1 MTTTTRFGLRAG
13 LTAAIFT
20 AGFLCGSVA
29 QRPAAADMKDL
40 AGGAMEAA
48 GGQGGALGAA
58 AKLGTTMTDMQEHL
72 DALNKNM
79 ATLKEIKGMLGG

>member
-20 AGFLCGSVA
+20 AGFLAGSVA
-29 QRPAAADMKDL
+29 QRPAAADMKDM
-40 AGGAMEAA
+40 AGSAMEAA
-48 GGQGGALGAA
+48 GGSGGALGSA
-58 AKLGTTMTDMQEHL
+58 AKLGTTVTDMQSHL

-79 ATLKEIKGMLGG
+79 ATLKEIQAALGG